1 LDFVALDLEFVEP
14 GLDFVVKNLDFVRE
28 NLEIVR
34 RAGGL
39 IPERSRS
46 AAKNASPRRQ
56 CEMLLMGAICGESDA
71 AA

>member
-46 AAKNASPRRQ
+46 AAKTPRPGDSVK
-56 CEMLLMGAICGESDA
+56 CC
-71 AA
+71 